1 MYTVQA
7 YCNEPCVLAETED
20 YAVVYKPPF
29 IHSVPLKK
37 DEGEKFP
44 TLLDWYGRIRPG
56 LPGVSGRKEWEGGL
70 LHRLDYETEGP
81 VLIAKNQGAMDAI
94 LAQQE
99 QGLFVKEYGAISLSP
114 GADCSPLPGFP
125 PRPVWAEGSPVN
137 GEFPLIKS
145 YFRPWGP
152 GRRAVRPVVTEPGL
166 LREKQ
171 RRNIAADQGKPYV
184 TEVLETGNLGEGL
197 VYFRLGIKRG
207 FRHQIRC
214 HLSWIGRPILN
225 DALYGGMIPPK
236 MPRGTLALRAEGFSF
251 FDPSGGEKRE
261 YRIPPL
267 SGQTI

>member
-1 MYTVQA
+1 MYIVQA
-7 YCNEPCVLAETED
+7 YGTEPFVLAETED

-37 DEGEKFP
+37 AEGEKPLPGFP
-44 TLLDWYGRIRPG
+44 TLLDWYGRIRKEA
-56 LPGVSGRKEWEGGL
+56 LEVSGRKECEGGL
-70 LHRLDYETEGP
+70 LHRLDYETEGL

-94 LAQQE
+94 LARQE
-99 QGLFVKEYGAISLSP
+99 QGFFIKEYGAVSSSP
-114 GADCSPLPGFP
+114 GAACSPLPGFP
-125 PRPVWAEGSPVN
+125 PFPQDSGRSVPSP
-137 GEFPLIKS
+137 IKS

-171 RRNIAADQGKPYV
+171 RRNIAADQGKPYI
-184 TEVLETGNLGEGL
+184 TEVLETEHLGENF
-197 VYFRLGIKRG
+197 VYFKVRIKRG

-225 DALYGGMIPPK
+225 DGLYGGMILH
-236 MPRGTLALRAEGFSF
+236 GGAVALRAEGFSF
-251 FDPSGGEKRE
+251 YDPASGEKRE

-267 SGQTI
+267 SAPAISR